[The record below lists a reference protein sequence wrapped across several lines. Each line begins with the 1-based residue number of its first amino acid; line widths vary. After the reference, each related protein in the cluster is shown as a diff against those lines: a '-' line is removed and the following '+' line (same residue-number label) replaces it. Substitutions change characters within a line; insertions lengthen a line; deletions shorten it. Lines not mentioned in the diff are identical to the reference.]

1 LRLRFGWNRDGMVY
15 PLILLADFGRVL
27 ASGAGMWGVWWK
39 SWRYFPSLPST
50 GRWGPAGIPR
60 CFPREGEGGT
70 NYHRGFRMPE
80 RERGLG
86 GLRTGDF
93 LGGCGVLRYNPLYR
107 RISE

>member
-1 LRLRFGWNRDGMVY
+1 VGSLVGILEIY
-15 PLILLADFGRVL
+15 PLPPLDRAVW
-27 ASGAGMWGVWWK
+27 ASGDSALF
-39 SWRYFPSLPST
+39 S
-50 GRWGPAGIPR
+50 
-60 CFPREGEGGT
+60 EGEVGGRGARGT